1 MKSEQEQRRV
11 EHLVA
16 AEGFDLAGARDLV
29 APRSGFARRLTNASR
44 RSRRRKR
51 EAAYARRRR
60 AKESADEL

>member
-1 MKSEQEQRRV
+1 MKSRHEQQRV
-11 EHLVA
+11 ENLVGQA
-16 AEGFDLAGARDLV
+16 GFDQASARDVV